1 MVVRFS
7 RPPPVRLGDARQAL
21 VTSPFGTARQRTL
34 GALLRRLRKQAGL
47 SGTALAKQLAVSQS
61 HLSRVELGAA
71 AATREL
77 VGSWLDATGA
87 GAADRATVTELSER
101 VAAEFGTWR
110 DALAGGLAKVQREY
124 GTAGAAAATFMT
136 FVPGLVP
143 GLLQTPEYAYMLV
156 AGDNDPELDIADAVA
171 VRMQRQSI
179 LADRSKRLRFVIA
192 ETGLHWRMGPA
203 GVMAAQLDRLA
214 SLATDPRLDV
224 RVLPFANTEPI
235 WHDHGFTIY
244 ADRADGE
251 PDLVNIGLLTG
262 PMNIRDPDQVAQ
274 YREAY
279 ERLAGLSVSGGD
291 AAQLILSIKDE
302 CYPRNP

>member
-1 MVVRFS
+1 M
-7 RPPPVRLGDARQAL
+7 
-21 VTSPFGTARQRTL
+21 TSPFGTARQRTL

-77 VGSWLDATGA
+77 VASWLDVTGA
-87 GAADRATVTELSER
+87 STADRTTVTELSER

-110 DALAGGLAKVQREY
+110 EALAGGLAKVQREY
-124 GTAGAAAATFMT
+124 ATAGAAATTFMT

-143 GLLQTPEYAYMLV
+143 GLLQTPEYAYQLM
-156 AGDNDPELDIADAVA
+156 ARDNDPDLDIAEAVA
-171 VRMQRQSI
+171 ARMQRQSI
-179 LADRSKRLRFVIA
+179 LTDRSKQLRFVIA
-192 ETGLHWRMGPA
+192 ETALLWRMGPA

-214 SLATDPRLDV
+214 SLAADPRLDV
-224 RVLPFANTEPI
+224 RVLPFANTGPI

-251 PDLVNIGLLTG
+251 PDLVNIELLTG
-262 PMNIRDPDQVAQ
+262 PMNVRDPDQVRQ

-279 ERLAGLSVSGGD
+279 ERLAALSVGGGD
-291 AAQLILSIKDE
+291 AVDLILRIKRE
-302 CYPRNP
+302 SYPDS